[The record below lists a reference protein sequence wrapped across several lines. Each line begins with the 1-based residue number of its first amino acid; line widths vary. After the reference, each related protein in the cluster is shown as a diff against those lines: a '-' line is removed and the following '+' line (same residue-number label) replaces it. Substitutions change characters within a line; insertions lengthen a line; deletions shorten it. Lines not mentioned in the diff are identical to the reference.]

1 MEPFGGDGRLFGN
14 PCEGP
19 NLRKGQ
25 GVFMAYETILV
36 VDDEPAIVQVIRERL
51 TREGFDV
58 RAAGSGESA
67 LAAIGEESP
76 DLLILDLMLPG
87 VDGFEVLRRLRQSG
101 HDLPIIVLTAHDD
114 DVDKIVGLELGAD
127 DYVVKPFNPR
137 ELTARVRAV
146 LRRQAEALALAA
158 RLAELE
164 AQLAPTPAD
173 QASTPEAPSSGLYFD
188 SRARRAWFAGRPL
201 DLRPRE
207 YDLLYF
213 LAQHRGQV
221 FSRTSL
227 LDRVWGAD
235 EYIDDRTVD
244 VHVHRLRQKLAEID
258 PTADP
263 IQTER
268 GIGYRLE

>member
-1 MEPFGGDGRLFGN
+1 
-14 PCEGP
+14 
-19 NLRKGQ
+19 
-25 GVFMAYETILV
+25 MAYETILV

-58 RAAGSGESA
+58 RAADSGESA

-101 HDLPIIVLTAHDD
+101 HDLPIIVLTARDD

-137 ELTARVRAV
+137 ELAARVRAV

-164 AQLAPTPAD
+164 AQLAPTPTD
-173 QASTPEAPSSGLYFD
+173 QASTPEVPPGGLYFD
-188 SRARRAWFAGRPL
+188 SRARRAWFAGQSL

-221 FSRTSL
+221 FSRASL
-227 LDRVWGAD
+227 LDRVWGTA